1 MAKKREFASDSD
13 VSRFISGKLKAAE
26 KPVARAAEKEKTQVT
41 IYPYKEDLEKVKIVA
56 KVKDKNLNGMLLS
69 LIKEA
74 MEKEE
79 YQKIIQAYEQMRKAM
94 GEA

>member
-26 KPVARAAEKEKTQVT
+26 RPTEKEKAQVT
-41 IYPYKEDLEKVKIVA
+41 IYPDKDDLERVKIVA

-74 MEKEE
+74 LEKEE
-79 YQKIIQAYEQMRKAM
+79 YQKIIQAYERMRKAM
-94 GEA
+94 GAL

>member
-26 KPVARAAEKEKTQVT
+26 RPVEKEKTQVT
-41 IYPYKEDLEKVKIVA
+41 IYPEKDDLERVKIVA
-56 KVKDKNLNGMLLS
+56 KVKDQNLNGMLLS

-74 MEKEE
+74 LEKEE
-79 YQKIIQAYEQMRKAM
+79 YQKIIRAYEQMR
-94 GEA
+94 ECL